1 MLAAVWLAG
10 CNSQN
15 QVRSAA
21 PPAPIPVSVAIT
33 NVESVPVDVRAVG
46 TVEASAVIQVK
57 SQVSGELVKVAFE
70 EGADVKQGDLLFVI
84 DERPYQEALHQAENA
99 LAKDTALLGQAQA
112 NLNRDIAQSKS
123 LVADAA
129 RYSELARQGVV
140 SKSQSDQSTS
150 AAEAIQATITAD
162 QAAMESTKAAI
173 EGDRTAITTAKLNL
187 SYCEIHA
194 PVSGRSGNLLVHQGN
209 LVAANAATPLVTVN
223 RIQPIWV
230 SFGVPESYLLAIR
243 QSLASGPLSVT
254 VALQNDPK
262 QNARGGLTV
271 IDNAVDAATG
281 TIKLKATFDN
291 PSGLLWPGQFVD
303 ASLTLGTEPNA
314 VVVPAEAVQP
324 GARGQV
330 VYVVKPD
337 KSVELRQVTVGIIRG
352 NKVVIDKGVG
362 KGEMVVTDG
371 QLRLFPGAKVR
382 PVPADKV
389 DSQEL

>member
-1 MLAAVWLAG
+1 MLATVWLAG

-70 EGADVKQGDLLFVI
+70 EGADVKQGELLFVI

-150 AAEAIQATITAD
+150 SAEAIQATITAD
-162 QAAMESTKAAI
+162 QAAMEST
-173 EGDRTAITTAKLNL
+173 
-187 SYCEIHA
+187 
-194 PVSGRSGNLLVHQGN
+194 
-209 LVAANAATPLVTVN
+209 
-223 RIQPIWV
+223 
-230 SFGVPESYLLAIR
+230 
-243 QSLASGPLSVT
+243 
-254 VALQNDPK
+254 
-262 QNARGGLTV
+262 
-271 IDNAVDAATG
+271 
-281 TIKLKATFDN
+281 
-291 PSGLLWPGQFVD
+291 
-303 ASLTLGTEPNA
+303 
-314 VVVPAEAVQP
+314 
-324 GARGQV
+324 
-330 VYVVKPD
+330 
-337 KSVELRQVTVGIIRG
+337 
-352 NKVVIDKGVG
+352 
-362 KGEMVVTDG
+362 
-371 QLRLFPGAKVR
+371 
-382 PVPADKV
+382 
-389 DSQEL
+389 